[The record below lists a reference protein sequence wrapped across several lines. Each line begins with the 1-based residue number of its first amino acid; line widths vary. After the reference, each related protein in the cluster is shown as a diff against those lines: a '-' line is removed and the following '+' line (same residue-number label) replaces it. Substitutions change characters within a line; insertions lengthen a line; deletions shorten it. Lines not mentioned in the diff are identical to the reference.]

1 MRRRNYVQKKY
12 LILLAA
18 QAIQYSLSTSLRTT
32 AYIAT
37 NMVVP
42 LITVSKHSI
51 LMITSTFLTNQSL
64 MAILTLQGLAIRPVT
79 TGRGRQVEPQI
90 HIGEID

>member
-1 MRRRNYVQKKY
+1 MRRRNYLQKKC

-37 NMVVP
+37 NMVVR
-42 LITVSKHSI
+42 LITISKHSI

-64 MAILTLQGLAIRPVT
+64 MAILTLQGQAIRPAT
-79 TGRGRQVEPQI
+79 TGHGQQVEPQI